1 MNASKLQEYAASPE
15 AFRRDVLID
24 SDVGIVRLGSVLDD
38 WQHRDFKSMDAA
50 WLFAA
55 GRADHCDSPTRGY
68 FERPRGH
75 SKTCDAAISSLWAV
89 AFARRQVSGICAAGS
104 KDQARLLRDSIERI
118 VRANLWLSKVITLNN
133 YLVKNRR
140 TGSKL
145 DIIAADASHSYGLL
159 IDFAVVDE
167 ITNWG
172 DAGEA
177 LWHSLLSASA
187 KRKHTLLMLIAN
199 AGYGQGHSW
208 QWDARE
214 AARLAPSWHFNRL
227 EGPVASWISSDLLVE
242 QERLLPSQVYRRLW
256 KNEWSSSLGDAL
268 TSTDIANAFN
278 PELRPLC
285 NHTEA
290 AAAGYQFAAAGL
302 DLSTKRDRSALT
314 IVVGASDGVRAG
326 RIRVARSESWRPG
339 SDGMVPL
346 GLVQNACRQAAR
358 DFQPLTL
365 FYDPWQAALMIQQ
378 LTNEGIHCVEK
389 SFSGPNCNAF
399 ASTLL
404 QVFREQRISIPPD
417 SELEACLARLNI
429 EVKSF
434 GYKLVAPKD
443 SATGHAD
450 KAISLALILPD
461 MMEVISSPPVPEPP
475 LEVLRL

>member
-1 MNASKLQEYAASPE
+1 MDSSKLQTYAASPE
-15 AFRRDVLID
+15 AFRHDLRID
-24 SDVGIVRLGSVLDD
+24 SDTGIVRLGSVLDP
-38 WQHRDFKSMDAA
+38 WQHRDFKAMDPA

-55 GRADHCDSPTRGY
+55 GRADHCNAPTRGY

-75 SKTCDAAISSLWAV
+75 SKTCDAAISSVWAV

-118 VRANLWLSKVITLNN
+118 VRANSWLSKVIGLNN
-133 YLVKNRR
+133 YQVKNKR

-145 DIIAADASHSYGLL
+145 DILAADASHSYGLL

-199 AGYGQGHSW
+199 AGHGEGHSW
-208 QWDARE
+208 QWEARE
-214 AARLAPSWHFNRL
+214 AARLAPSWHFSRL
-227 EGPVASWISSDLLVE
+227 SGPVASWISSELLAE

-268 TSTDIANAFN
+268 TSADISRAFD

-285 NHTEA
+285 NQTEA

-314 IVVGASDGVRAG
+314 ILVGDANGG

-339 SDGMVPL
+339 ADGAVNL
-346 GLVQNACRQAAR
+346 GLVQEACRQAAR
-358 DFQPLTL
+358 DFPTLTL

-378 LTNEGIHCVEK
+378 LAKEGIFCVEK
-389 SFSGPNCNAF
+389 SFSGPNRNAF
-399 ASTLL
+399 ASVLL
-404 QVFREQRISIPPD
+404 QVFREQRIQIPPD

-461 MMEVISSPPVPEPP
+461 MMEAISSPPEPEPEP
-475 LEVLRL
+475 EILRV